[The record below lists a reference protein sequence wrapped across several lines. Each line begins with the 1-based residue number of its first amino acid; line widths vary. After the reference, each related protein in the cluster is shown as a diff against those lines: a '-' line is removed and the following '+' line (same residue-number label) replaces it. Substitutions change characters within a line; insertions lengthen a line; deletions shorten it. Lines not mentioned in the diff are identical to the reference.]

1 MQYCDFKGCKVS
13 ALGMGCMRLPV
24 IDGADDKVDEPAAKR
39 MIDYAM
45 EQGVTYYDTA
55 WGYHGGHSE
64 EVVGRCLAGYP
75 RDSFSLA
82 SKFPGYDVAN
92 FGKVEQIFTRQL
104 EKCQVDYFDFY
115 LCHNVCELNIE
126 QYLDDEHYHTVSY
139 LAGEREAGRIR
150 HLGFSVHGDFD
161 TFMRFLD
168 CYGEQMEFCQIQL
181 NWMDWGFQEAR
192 RKVEVCRDRG
202 LPVVVMEPLR
212 GGALVDLAEPYRQR
226 LAALRP
232 DAAPVE
238 WALDYLMGIPEVMTV
253 LTGASNFEQLK
264 QNIAIFNDPRPTTA
278 AENQELYAI
287 AADMKSSIGVPCTAC
302 HYCTSHCPQELDIP
316 GLLRLYNQNL
326 STKGFDF
333 IAPMAVDAMAPEKK
347 PTACIA
353 CRACEQVCPQQIKIS
368 EVLADFSSRLGLK

>member
-1 MQYCDFKGCKVS
+1 MS
-13 ALGMGCMRLPV
+13 
-24 IDGADDKVDEPAAKR
+24 
-39 MIDYAM
+39 
-45 EQGVTYYDTA
+45 
-55 WGYHGGHSE
+55 S
-64 EVVGRCLAGYP
+64 
-75 RDSFSLA
+75 SL
-82 SKFPGYDVAN
+82 
-92 FGKVEQIFTRQL
+92 
-104 EKCQVDYFDFY
+104 
-115 LCHNVCELNIE
+115 
-126 QYLDDEHYHTVSY
+126 
-139 LAGEREAGRIR
+139 
-150 HLGFSVHGDFD
+150 
-161 TFMRFLD
+161 
-168 CYGEQMEFCQIQL
+168 
-181 NWMDWGFQEAR
+181 
-192 RKVEVCRDRG
+192 
-202 LPVVVMEPLR
+202 
-212 GGALVDLAEPYRQR
+212 
-226 LAALRP
+226 

-253 LTGASNFEQLK
+253 LTGASNFEQLR

-347 PTACIA
+347 PSACIA